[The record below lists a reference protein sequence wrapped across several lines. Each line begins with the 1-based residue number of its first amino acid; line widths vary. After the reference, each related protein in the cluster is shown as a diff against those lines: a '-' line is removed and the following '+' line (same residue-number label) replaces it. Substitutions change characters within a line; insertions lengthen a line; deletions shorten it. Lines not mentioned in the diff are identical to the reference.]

1 MNQQTSERHNQG
13 GAPAGNDN
21 AATHGLRSEGLRFG
35 LRGAKLPKGCRGVEN
50 RGHSL
55 RRQLEAACM
64 DCHGE
69 VNLVMAAH
77 IQTAVRWELHW
88 ALSMRWLRTEF
99 DQLSPVDRIRFSES
113 AAKASENRDRAIA
126 KLDLKTGPEDVW
138 AEALRIPLDEPQQP
152 PQHADGEECDADAGE
167 DGEDVSTATSDDQGG
182 DSP

>member
-1 MNQQTSERHNQG
+1 
-13 GAPAGNDN
+13 
-21 AATHGLRSEGLRFG
+21 
-35 LRGAKLPKGCRGVEN
+35 
-50 RGHSL
+50 
-55 RRQLEAACM
+55 M

-126 KLDLKTGPEDVW
+126 KLELKTEPEDVW
-138 AEALRIPLDEPQQP
+138 AAALRIPLDDPQQP
-152 PQHADGEECDADAGE
+152 AQHANGPESDAGAG
-167 DGEDVSTATSDDQGG
+167 DGHHNATGDEHDNDREESSDVAS
-182 DSP
+182 